1 MRWLFSPYPQS
12 GMKSISLRVHRVRST
27 PFADAVDDVQM
38 AEMME
43 SAGMVF
49 VQSMKE
55 LGRTQELFV
64 ELRELFG
71 SVETIPVQVFL
82 TGYHKSVIQLY
93 PSYFSK
99 FVSSLLFYLLMC
111 GDLNRVSFFSISRN
125 DAVMNCRACM
135 QISER
140 FTSNLRAIFEEFLS
154 KWKYVDGG
162 IYVLTVAEPESSSDK
177 VGMKQP
183 VMGAKNY
190 LEIAEVYTI
199 TVLGMVLCS
208 PDLAISW
215 TEKAELPEESRQVL
229 LRRLHSLVSA
239 KNSSSHSNLGG
250 GLRPEQAHSLSSST
264 SGSTFSG
271 NEAYPEAVKQELH
284 SAGGR
289 SRGGLFKT
297 VRPSIRNILEQISC
311 CFWWFRTIHLKFGN
325 VHLVLPSGKQ
335 MLVCSLIVLTYYILR
350 QKGTILKRSVA
361 TQAAAIKRALVD
373 AWQLAFSVQVNP
385 LAAIQQLPSAPHGSM
400 Q

>member
-1 MRWLFSPYPQS
+1 MALLTVSAIWNEIDLSESYLVCCMF
-12 GMKSISLRVHRVRST
+12 KEAASLASSTVHRVRST

-82 TGYHKSVIQLY
+82 TG
-93 PSYFSK
+93 
-99 FVSSLLFYLLMC
+99 
-111 GDLNRVSFFSISRN
+111 
-125 DAVMNCRACM
+125 ACM

-162 IYVLTVAEPESSSDK
+162 IYVWTVAEPESSSDK

-183 VMGAKNY
+183 IMGAKNY

-215 TEKAELPEESRQVL
+215 TEKAELPDESRQVL

-271 NEAYPEAVKQELH
+271 NEAYPEAMKQELH

-289 SRGGLFKT
+289 SMGGLFKT

-350 QKGTILKRSVA
+350 RKGTILKRSVA

>member
-1 MRWLFSPYPQS
+1 MALLSVSAIWNEIDLCESYLVCCMF
-12 GMKSISLRVHRVRST
+12 KEAASLASSTVHRVRST

-82 TGYHKSVIQLY
+82 TG
-93 PSYFSK
+93 
-99 FVSSLLFYLLMC
+99 
-111 GDLNRVSFFSISRN
+111 
-125 DAVMNCRACM
+125 ACM

-177 VGMKQP
+177 VGMKQS
-183 VMGAKNY
+183 VMGVKNY
-190 LEIAEVYTI
+190 LEVAEVYTI

-208 PDLAISW
+208 LDLAISW

-229 LRRLHSLVSA
+229 LRRLHSLLSA

-250 GLRPEQAHSLSSST
+250 GLQRQQAQSLSSST
-264 SGSTFSG
+264 GGSTSGG
-271 NEAYPEAVKQELH
+271 NEAYPEAMKQELH
-284 SAGGR
+284 SGAGR

-297 VRPSIRNILEQISC
+297 GRPSIRNILEQISC
-311 CFWWFRTIHLKFGN
+311 YFWWFRTIHLKFGN

-335 MLVCSLIVLTYYILR
+335 MLVCSLIVLTYYVLR

-361 TQAAAIKRALVD
+361 TQAAAIKRAMID

-385 LAAIQQLPSAPHGSM
+385 LAAIQQLPSSPHGSM